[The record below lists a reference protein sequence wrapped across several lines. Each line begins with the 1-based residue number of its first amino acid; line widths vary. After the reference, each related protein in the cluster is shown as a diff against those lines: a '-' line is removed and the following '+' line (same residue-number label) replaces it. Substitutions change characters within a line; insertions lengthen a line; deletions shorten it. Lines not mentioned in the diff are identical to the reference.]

1 MTPYLPEVFHIV
13 SLLVCTGSPLIRT
26 TVHELVVNIIHALC
40 TNRKLPEEK
49 RNKLRYL
56 LNDVCDGDARHHFG
70 LLKTRGNAFTITQDS
85 TTITYDAIDL
95 ASLESIVRLL
105 LEAMDVGAL
114 TTGNRRSK
122 TGKKDG

>member
-1 MTPYLPEVFHIV
+1 LPD
-13 SLLVCTGSPLIRT
+13 
-26 TVHELVVNIIHALC
+26 
-40 TNRKLPEEK
+40 EK

-85 TTITYDAIDL
+85 TTITYEAIDL

-114 TTGNRRSK
+114 TTGKRRL
-122 TGKKDG
+122 KKGVKRWLIFSFFFARHFQCLAGSLDGSGC